1 MPALI
6 PTEFTATITWLGVV
20 ETDDRRALKASPRD
34 AVHLTFEGLAGS
46 VHGGRVR
53 PSCSRVTAQHPK
65 GTPIINERQ
74 ISILS
79 EEELKQI
86 AAAMGL
92 DALDPARLGAS
103 IVVRGLPD
111 LSLVPPSS
119 RLQGPD
125 GATLVVDMQNRPCH
139 LPARSIESIEPGKG
153 KLFKRAAE
161 GRRGVTAWV
170 QREGRLALGDMLR
183 LHVPDQPA
191 WPHMAK
197 ARGA

>member
-6 PTEFTATITWLGVV
+6 PTDFAATIIWLGVV
-20 ETDDRRALKASPRD
+20 ETDDRRALMATPRD
-34 AVHLTFEGLAGS
+34 AVDLTFEGLAGS
-46 VHGGRVR
+46 VHGGRIR

-65 GTPIINERQ
+65 GTPIVNERQ

-79 EEELKQI
+79 EEELAQI
-86 AAAMGL
+86 AARMGL

-103 IVVRGLPD
+103 IVLRGLPD

-119 RLQGPD
+119 RLQGPE

-170 QREGRLALGDMLR
+170 QREGRLALGDVLR

-191 WPHMAK
+191 WPHLDA

>member
-6 PTEFTATITWLGVV
+6 PTDFAARIIWLGVV
-20 ETDDRRALKASPRD
+20 ETDDRRALMATPRD
-34 AVHLTFEGLAGS
+34 AVDLTFEGLAGS
-46 VHGGRVR
+46 VHGGRIR

-65 GTPIINERQ
+65 GTPIVNERQ

-79 EEELKQI
+79 EEELAQI
-86 AAAMGL
+86 AARMGL

-103 IVVRGLPD
+103 IVLRGLPD

-125 GATLVVDMQNRPCH
+125 STTLVVDMQNRPCH

-170 QREGRLALGDMLR
+170 QREGRLALGDVLR

-191 WPHMAK
+191 WPHLDA